1 MSGYQRM
8 VSYLYRYDK
17 GIKGKNTGYARIER
31 NDRRCRVTIR
41 LQDTVSVSPS
51 VSFFIQNDGGMQRIP
66 AGKLARNG
74 SGFAGR
80 VETPV
85 DRMAGSEYAFD
96 QIDGIYLSGPENVFY
111 ATTWKDITVSEAAPE
126 KEADGWKAEDGQDDG
141 NRSDAGSR
149 LEEESRSQ
157 AGSEL
162 EESRPQTENGLC
174 EERKREEIETHAG
187 NGQQVVSAASTEI
200 LQESEQATSEQEDVP
215 KSTQELQTD
224 EKMDETSDS
233 SMTAS
238 SMEACSRR
246 ERPDFGER
254 MLSVF
259 PKMYPFEIDEMGE
272 CVRIDLKDIG
282 NLPVA
287 YWSLAGNPFLL
298 RGYYCYRHLIFAC
311 IGRQEY
317 AVGVPGIYSE
327 ENSKW
332 AKECRMLRFQPL
344 SRVKDRHGAFGYWLI
359 AVHAQE

>member
-51 VSFFIQNDGGMQRIP
+51 VFFFIQNEGGMQRIP

-96 QIDGIYLSGPENVFY
+96 RIDGIYLSGPENVFY
-111 ATTWKDITVSEAAPE
+111 ATTWKDITVSGAAPE
-126 KEADGWKAEDGQDDG
+126 KEADGWKAEDDRDDG
-141 NRSDAGSR
+141 NRSDAGS
-149 LEEESRSQ
+149 
-157 AGSEL
+157 GS
-162 EESRPQTENGLC
+162 EESRPQAVNT
-174 EERKREEIETHAG
+174 
-187 NGQQVVSAASTEI
+187 ASTEI
-200 LQESEQATSEQEDVP
+200 RQESERAEPVQRRQDALDDALQAATGLEE
-215 KSTQELQTD
+215 
-224 EKMDETSDS
+224 
-233 SMTAS
+233 AS
-238 SMEACSRR
+238 SAEASSVEACSRR

-344 SRVKDRHGAFGYWLI
+344 SRVKDRHGAVGYWLI
-359 AVHAQE
+359 AVHAQG

>member
-51 VSFFIQNDGGMQRIP
+51 VFFFIQNEGGMQRIP

-96 QIDGIYLSGPENVFY
+96 RIDGIYLSGPENVFY
-111 ATTWKDITVSEAAPE
+111 ATTWKDITVLGAAPE
-126 KEADGWKAEDGQDDG
+126 KEADGWKAGDDRDAG
-141 NRSDAGSR
+141 NRSDAGS
-149 LEEESRSQ
+149 
-157 AGSEL
+157 GS
-162 EESRPQTENGLC
+162 EESRPQAVNT
-174 EERKREEIETHAG
+174 
-187 NGQQVVSAASTEI
+187 ASTEI
-200 LQESEQATSEQEDVP
+200 RQESERAEPVQRRQDALDDALQAATGLEE
-215 KSTQELQTD
+215 
-224 EKMDETSDS
+224 
-233 SMTAS
+233 AS
-238 SMEACSRR
+238 SAEASSVEACSRR

>member
-1 MSGYQRM
+1 M

-51 VSFFIQNDGGMQRIP
+51 VFFFIQNEGGMQRIP

-96 QIDGIYLSGPENVFY
+96 RIDGIYLSGPENVFY
-111 ATTWKDITVSEAAPE
+111 ATTWKDITVSGAAPE
-126 KEADGWKAEDGQDDG
+126 KEADGWKAEDDRDDG
-141 NRSDAGSR
+141 NRSDAGS
-149 LEEESRSQ
+149 
-157 AGSEL
+157 GS
-162 EESRPQTENGLC
+162 EESRPQAVNT
-174 EERKREEIETHAG
+174 
-187 NGQQVVSAASTEI
+187 ASTEI
-200 LQESEQATSEQEDVP
+200 RQESERAEPVQRRQDALDDALQAATGLEEASFAE
-215 KSTQELQTD
+215 
-224 EKMDETSDS
+224 
-233 SMTAS
+233 AS
-238 SMEACSRR
+238 SVEACSRR

-359 AVHAQE
+359 AVHAQG

>member
-1 MSGYQRM
+1 M

-51 VSFFIQNDGGMQRIP
+51 VFFFIQNEGGMQRIP

-96 QIDGIYLSGPENVFY
+96 RIDGIYLSGPENVFY
-111 ATTWKDITVSEAAPE
+111 ATTWKDITVSGAAPE
-126 KEADGWKAEDGQDDG
+126 KEADGWKAEDDRDDG
-141 NRSDAGSR
+141 NRSDAGS
-149 LEEESRSQ
+149 
-157 AGSEL
+157 GS
-162 EESRPQTENGLC
+162 EESRPQAVNT
-174 EERKREEIETHAG
+174 
-187 NGQQVVSAASTEI
+187 ASTEI
-200 LQESEQATSEQEDVP
+200 RQESERAEPVQRRQDALDDALQAATGLEEASFAE
-215 KSTQELQTD
+215 
-224 EKMDETSDS
+224 
-233 SMTAS
+233 AS
-238 SMEACSRR
+238 SVEACSRR

-311 IGRQEY
+311 IGRQGY

>member
-1 MSGYQRM
+1 M

-51 VSFFIQNDGGMQRIP
+51 VFFFKQNEGGMQRIP

-96 QIDGIYLSGPENVFY
+96 RIDGIYLSGPENVFY
-111 ATTWKDITVSEAAPE
+111 ATTWKDITVSGAAPE
-126 KEADGWKAEDGQDDG
+126 KEADGWKAEDDRDAG
-141 NRSDAGSR
+141 NRSDAGS
-149 LEEESRSQ
+149 
-157 AGSEL
+157 GS
-162 EESRPQTENGLC
+162 EESRPQAVNT
-174 EERKREEIETHAG
+174 
-187 NGQQVVSAASTEI
+187 ASTEI
-200 LQESEQATSEQEDVP
+200 RQESERAEPVQRRQDALDDALQAATGLEE
-215 KSTQELQTD
+215 
-224 EKMDETSDS
+224 
-233 SMTAS
+233 AS
-238 SMEACSRR
+238 SAEASSVEACSRR

-359 AVHAQE
+359 AVHAQG

>member
-1 MSGYQRM
+1 M

-51 VSFFIQNDGGMQRIP
+51 VFFFIQNEGGMQRIP

-96 QIDGIYLSGPENVFY
+96 RIDGIYLSGPENVFY
-111 ATTWKDITVSEAAPE
+111 ATTWKDITVSGAAPE
-126 KEADGWKAEDGQDDG
+126 KEADGWKAEDDRDAG
-141 NRSDAGSR
+141 NRSDAGS
-149 LEEESRSQ
+149 
-157 AGSEL
+157 GS
-162 EESRPQTENGLC
+162 EESRPQAVNT
-174 EERKREEIETHAG
+174 
-187 NGQQVVSAASTEI
+187 ASTEI
-200 LQESEQATSEQEDVP
+200 RQESERAEPVQRRQDALDDALQAATGLEEASFAE
-215 KSTQELQTD
+215 
-224 EKMDETSDS
+224 
-233 SMTAS
+233 AS
-238 SMEACSRR
+238 SVEACSRR

>member
-51 VSFFIQNDGGMQRIP
+51 VFFFIQNEGGMQRIP

-96 QIDGIYLSGPENVFY
+96 RIDGIYLSGPENVFY
-111 ATTWKDITVSEAAPE
+111 ATTWKDITVSGAAPE
-126 KEADGWKAEDGQDDG
+126 KEADGWKAEDDRDAG
-141 NRSDAGSR
+141 NRSDAGS
-149 LEEESRSQ
+149 
-157 AGSEL
+157 GS
-162 EESRPQTENGLC
+162 EESRPQAENRLH
-174 EERKREEIETHAG
+174 EESRRGEIEADAG
-187 NGQQVVSAASTEI
+187 NGQQVVDAASTGSR
-200 LQESEQATSEQEDVP
+200 QESERAEPAQRHQDALDDALQAATGLEE
-215 KSTQELQTD
+215 
-224 EKMDETSDS
+224 
-233 SMTAS
+233 AS
-238 SMEACSRR
+238 SAEASSVEACSRR

-359 AVHAQE
+359 AVHAQG

>member
-51 VSFFIQNDGGMQRIP
+51 VFFFIQNEGGMQRIP

-96 QIDGIYLSGPENVFY
+96 RIDGIYLSGPENVFY
-111 ATTWKDITVSEAAPE
+111 ATTWKDITVSGAAPE
-126 KEADGWKAEDGQDDG
+126 KEADGWKAEDDRDAG
-141 NRSDAGSR
+141 NRSDAGS
-149 LEEESRSQ
+149 
-157 AGSEL
+157 GS
-162 EESRPQTENGLC
+162 EESRPQAVNT
-174 EERKREEIETHAG
+174 
-187 NGQQVVSAASTEI
+187 ASTEI
-200 LQESEQATSEQEDVP
+200 RQESERAEPVRRRQDALDDALQAATGLEE
-215 KSTQELQTD
+215 
-224 EKMDETSDS
+224 
-233 SMTAS
+233 AS
-238 SMEACSRR
+238 SAEASSVEACSRR

-344 SRVKDRHGAFGYWLI
+344 SKVKDRHGAFGYWLI

>member
-1 MSGYQRM
+1 M

-51 VSFFIQNDGGMQRIP
+51 VFFFIQNEGGMQRIP

-96 QIDGIYLSGPENVFY
+96 RIDGIYLSGPENVFY
-111 ATTWKDITVSEAAPE
+111 ATTWKDITVSGAAPE
-126 KEADGWKAEDGQDDG
+126 KEADGWKAEDDRDAG
-141 NRSDAGSR
+141 NRSDAGS
-149 LEEESRSQ
+149 
-157 AGSEL
+157 GS
-162 EESRPQTENGLC
+162 EESRPQAVNT
-174 EERKREEIETHAG
+174 
-187 NGQQVVSAASTEI
+187 ASTEI
-200 LQESEQATSEQEDVP
+200 RQESERAEPVQRRQDALDDALQAATGLEE
-215 KSTQELQTD
+215 
-224 EKMDETSDS
+224 
-233 SMTAS
+233 AS
-238 SMEACSRR
+238 SAEASSVEACSRR

-298 RGYYCYRHLIFAC
+298 RGYYCYRYLIFAC

-359 AVHAQE
+359 AVHAQG

>member
-1 MSGYQRM
+1 M

-51 VSFFIQNDGGMQRIP
+51 VFFFIQNEGGMQRIP

-96 QIDGIYLSGPENVFY
+96 RIDGIYLSGPENVFY
-111 ATTWKDITVSEAAPE
+111 ATTWKDITVSGAAPE
-126 KEADGWKAEDGQDDG
+126 KEADGWKAEDDRDAG
-141 NRSDAGSR
+141 NRSDAGS
-149 LEEESRSQ
+149 
-157 AGSEL
+157 GS
-162 EESRPQTENGLC
+162 EESRPQAEN
-174 EERKREEIETHAG
+174 T
-187 NGQQVVSAASTEI
+187 ASTEI
-200 LQESEQATSEQEDVP
+200 RQESERAEPVQRRQDVLDDALQAATGLEE
-215 KSTQELQTD
+215 
-224 EKMDETSDS
+224 
-233 SMTAS
+233 AS
-238 SMEACSRR
+238 SAEASSVEACSRR

-359 AVHAQE
+359 AVHAQG

>member
-51 VSFFIQNDGGMQRIP
+51 VFFFIQNEGGMQRIP

-96 QIDGIYLSGPENVFY
+96 RIDGIYLSGPENVFY
-111 ATTWKDITVSEAAPE
+111 ATTWKDITVSGAAPE
-126 KEADGWKAEDGQDDG
+126 KEADGWKAEEDRDAG
-141 NRSDAGSR
+141 NRSDAGS
-149 LEEESRSQ
+149 
-157 AGSEL
+157 GS
-162 EESRPQTENGLC
+162 EESRPQAEN
-174 EERKREEIETHAG
+174 T
-187 NGQQVVSAASTEI
+187 ASTEI
-200 LQESEQATSEQEDVP
+200 RQESERAEPVQRRQDVLDDALQAATGLEE
-215 KSTQELQTD
+215 
-224 EKMDETSDS
+224 
-233 SMTAS
+233 AS
-238 SMEACSRR
+238 SAEASSVEACSRR

-359 AVHAQE
+359 AVHAQG